1 MADNMIYKRSLDLKE
16 PIRLHRFRLAR
27 VDQTGK
33 EHVLASKDMTFE
45 RLDIT
50 YQAFD
55 GSKVAMAT
63 LQEIPNPIILYQHE
77 TYEQWVQSG
86 KKPEHLHDKFVEVLG
101 DTPQQF
107 LQSFLP
113 RTLESDPHGPGTIL
127 SGMLE
132 AVGIKTAPNCSCK
145 KRAVI
150 MNAEGNDW
158 CEVHMDMILDWL
170 KEEAGKRKLPFIRTG
185 AKLIVKRALSKSKR
199 LLKKYGS
206 A

>member
-1 MADNMIYKRSLDLKE
+1 MADNMIYKRSLDLE
-16 PIRLHRFRLAR
+16 HTVHLHRYRLTR
-27 VDQTGK
+27 IDPQGK
-33 EHVLASKDMTFE
+33 EHELPSKDIVLH

-55 GSKVAMAT
+55 GSKIAMAT
-63 LQEIPNPIILYQHE
+63 LEDIPAPIMLFQNAE
-77 TYEQWVQSG
+77 YEDWVRSG
-86 KKPEHLHDKFVEVLG
+86 KKPEALHEKFQEVLG
-101 DTPQQF
+101 DYPQQF
-107 LQSFLP
+107 LQAHLP

-132 AVGIKTAPNCSCK
+132 ALGIKSAPNCSCK

-158 CEVHMDMILDWL
+158 CESNMDTILDWL
-170 KEEAGKRKLPFIRTG
+170 KEESDKRGLPFVRIG
-185 AKLIVKRALSKSKR
+185 AKLIVQRAIKKSRR

-206 A
+206 T